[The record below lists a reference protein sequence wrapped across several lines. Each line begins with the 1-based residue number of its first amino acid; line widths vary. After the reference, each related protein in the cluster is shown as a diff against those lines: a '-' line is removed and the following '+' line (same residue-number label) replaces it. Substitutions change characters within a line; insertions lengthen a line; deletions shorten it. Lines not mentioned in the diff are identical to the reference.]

1 MNGRWHYIDQITC
14 GPSEPQMVKWSA
26 ISDPTSWNRPKPSGR
41 IKFSQGHRRGL
52 RKVAITIA
60 GSDAY
65 GKPVSEPVAVFIHW
79 RKHKR
84 MMRKM
89 GR

>member
-1 MNGRWHYIDQITC
+1 MDRREAVLAATA
-14 GPSEPQMVKWSA
+14 PSVAPKPA
-26 ISDPTSWNRPKPSGR
+26 ISSRGCCGR
-41 IKFSQGHRRGL
+41 C
-52 RKVAITIA
+52 TIA

-89 GR
+89 GQRPA